1 MQTRPVVKKVLYGIT
16 VILFMACCYVVFD
29 LVSFNKNRQATAVT
43 LGAKTTNDLR
53 GDVNDLL
60 TEVMQQGEALAQQ
73 LENAS
78 PSNEELIALIKER
91 SLALD
96 QILGVTVAYQ
106 PYGFDENTA
115 LYAPYFDKKQKE
127 IIPLQNIYNY
137 TDGQLETSSWYTNV
151 LKNGKGWVEP
161 YYGQGAQA
169 FISDYGIPFYYT
181 SGPKKGQIR
190 GVVSMTI
197 SLDGFTELIHALSL
211 GKTGYGFVASSKG
224 TILAHPVGSY
234 VGKKTIQELSAETEI
249 PALQKAYVGLMQGK
263 TGNVDYIDAIKQQE
277 TIFFYDHVLAADWRI
292 GVLFFKNDLLGGENE
307 VRQKYIIIALVVS
320 LLLFFL
326 MAAFFNRDYL
336 SEKEI
341 WQLGFF
347 AGFVLLANIVLIG
360 YLQHTAVHTEKD
372 LSESPPIAD
381 VTTLNSIINE
391 QALLAEKS
399 QQSPRTIIPTGVYVD
414 RLYFEDSYNV
424 SISGKVWQKY
434 PTAIIDSVTTGF
446 AFPQTAPFAEAQLIE
461 EIGRQLYDD
470 YTLITYSF
478 RNTFRLNFEYGDYPF
493 DRRNIHL
500 YFQPLSFKD
509 RLMFVPDLESYTYTN
524 PSQKSGVSKKI
535 KLSGSNILETYFNYN
550 YYAYDANF
558 GAPVKGKSAEVP
570 ELYFNIKLKR
580 VLITAFVTYLIPIFV
595 VLIMMYMLL
604 YTIKKN
610 KKKEVDGNIVSAMTA
625 FFFVLIFS
633 HIDLRKNIDTA
644 ELIYMEYFYFVTY
657 VMILISTYNLIAYS
671 RGPHKIFSYKNN
683 LIVKATFWPIFLVMI
698 LIITLLMFY

>member
-1 MQTRPVVKKVLYGIT
+1 MQTRPVVNKVLYGIT
-16 VILFMACCYVVFD
+16 AILFVACCYVIFD
-29 LVSFNKNRQATAVT
+29 LVRFNKNRQTTAVS
-43 LGAKTTNDLR
+43 LGAKTTSDLR
-53 GDVNDLL
+53 EDVNELL
-60 TEVMQQGEALAQQ
+60 TVVMRQGEALAKQ
-73 LENAS
+73 LENS
-78 PSNEELIALIKER
+78 TFSEEELLEVIKER

-106 PYGFDENTA
+106 PYEFDKSTA
-115 LYAPYFDKKQKE
+115 LFAPYYDKKQKE
-127 IIPLQNIYNY
+127 IIFLEQLYDYSNQ
-137 TDGQLETSSWYTNV
+137 QLETSSWFVNV
-151 LKNGKGWVEP
+151 VANGKGWVEP

-169 FISDYGIPFYYT
+169 FISDYGIPFKYT
-181 SGPKKGQIR
+181 SGPKKGQVR

-197 SLDGFTELIHALSL
+197 SLDGFTELIHSLSL
-211 GKTGYGFVASSKG
+211 GKTGYGFVASREG
-224 TILAHPVGSY
+224 TILAHPVGNY
-234 VGKKTIQELSAETEI
+234 VGQKTIQELSAEAEI
-249 PALQKAYVGLMQGK
+249 PALQNAYAGLMQGK
-263 TGNVDYIDAIKQQE
+263 TGSVDYIDAIKQQE
-277 TIFFYDHVLAADWRI
+277 TIFFYDHVPAADWRI

-307 VRQKYIIIALVVS
+307 VRQKYISIALVGS

-347 AGFVLLANIVLIG
+347 AGFILLANILLIG

-372 LSESPPIAD
+372 LSESPPVAD
-381 VTTLNSIINE
+381 VTTLNSIVNE
-391 QALLAEKS
+391 QNLIAEKA
-399 QQSPRTIIPTGVYVD
+399 QRSPRRTIPTGVYVD

-434 PTAIIDSVTTGF
+434 PSAIIDSVTTGF

-461 EIGRQLYDD
+461 EIDRQAYDE

-535 KLSGSNILETYFNYN
+535 ELSGSEILETYFNYN
-550 YYAYDANF
+550 YYEYEANF
-558 GAPVKGKSAEVP
+558 GAPVKGTSSEVP

-604 YTIKKN
+604 YTIKKT

-657 VMILISTYNLIAYS
+657 IMILISTYNLITYS
-671 RGPHKIFSYKNN
+671 RGPHRIFSYKDN
-683 LIVKATFWPIFLVMI
+683 LIVKATFWPIFLLMMLV
-698 LIITLLMFY
+698 ITFFMFY